1 MSALRIGY
9 VNVRGLANNKW
20 LALLALLKS
29 GSYDLLFVA
38 ETWYVGH
45 EFFSLDRHFIAST
58 TQSERAKEI
67 SSRAAPVVVCTF

>member
-20 LALLALLKS
+20 LALLALFES
-29 GSYDLLFVA
+29 GSYDLLFIA
-38 ETWYVGH
+38 ETWYFGH